1 MSADPAGLPPRRD
14 LPRDVTVPVLPGL
27 GLTWYDRRGAGY
39 WGRRAGLSLLWLFLT
54 AVVTLIV
61 VAILDAL
68 SHRSTAG
75 FTVVLVLEVGVFAG
89 QSWPSSPSTTVR
101 GWNDP
106 HPSTIR
112 PGNVPGQIFVILSSL
127 TIGLYLAL
135 LLTSLLPE
143 TPAERHARLQVAGE
157 LHRRGHAAPGT

>member
-1 MSADPAGLPPRRD
+1 VSAGSAGLPPRD
-14 LPRDVTVPVLPGL
+14 ALPRDVTVPVLPGL

-39 WGRRAGLSLLWLFLT
+39 WSRRAVLSVLWLFLT
-54 AVVTLIV
+54 ALVTLIV
-61 VAILDAL
+61 VAILIAL

-75 FTVVLVLEVGVFAG
+75 FTVVLVLEIVYSLGILAFFTAA
-89 QSWPSSPSTTVR
+89 TAR

-112 PGNVPGQIFVILSSL
+112 PGNIPGQIFLILSSL

-143 TPAERHARLQVAGE
+143 TPAERHARLQVAGQ
-157 LHRRGHAAPGT
+157 LRSRGHAAS